1 VIEDSPADQAGLRG
15 SYKSITLDGQQVLVG
30 GDIIVGLDDQVVED
44 MTDLQATLSEHAPD
58 DEVVLTLLRDG
69 DRVDAEVILGE
80 RP

>member
-1 VIEDSPADQAGLRG
+1 MIEDSPADQAGLRG